1 MSIVWKYKIELE
13 DENVFAEIEKVRGII
28 IPDELKEL
36 IKEGNAATPDK
47 YNFMVGST
55 ERVLGAILSFNKNEE
70 DTDTVFTA
78 LEVIEDKNLF
88 PFAIDSFGNYICMD
102 LSTEEVVFWNHE
114 TGDVSSTE
122 KHLMDLLK
130 SLY

>member
-1 MSIVWKYKIELE
+1 MSMAWKYKIELE
-13 DENVFAEIEKVRGII
+13 DENVFAEIEQERGII
-28 IPDELKEL
+28 IPEELKEL
-36 IKEGNAATPDK
+36 IKEENAATPDK

-55 ERVLGAILSFNKNEE
+55 ERVLGAILSFNKKEE

-102 LSTEEVVFWNHE
+102 LTTEEAVFWDHE
-114 TGDVSSTE
+114 TGNVSSTE
-122 KHLMDLLK
+122 KNLKDLLK

>member
-1 MSIVWKYKIELE
+1 MSIVWKYKIELT
-13 DENVFAEIEKVRGII
+13 DENVFAEIENERGII
-28 IPDELKEL
+28 IPEKLKEL
-36 IKEGNAATPDK
+36 IVESNAATPDK

-78 LEVIEDKNLF
+78 LEVIEDKNFF

-102 LSTEEVVFWNHE
+102 LATEEIVFWDHE

-122 KHLMDLLK
+122 KNLEDLLE

>member
-1 MSIVWKYKIELE
+1 MSMAWKYKIELE
-13 DENVFAEIEKVRGII
+13 DENVFAEIEKERGII
-28 IPDELKEL
+28 IPEELKEL
-36 IKEGNAATPDK
+36 IKEENAATPDK

-55 ERVLGAILSFNKNEE
+55 ERVLGAILSFNKKEE

-102 LSTEEVVFWNHE
+102 LTTEEAVFWDHE
-114 TGDVSSTE
+114 TGNVSSTE
-122 KHLMDLLK
+122 KNLKDLLK